1 MATIMITSEPL
12 HQKPGKHVELLRDEG
27 FEVGFPDLPVLFSES
42 ETIEALR
49 GASAVIAG
57 SEPYT
62 ELVLSQLPDL
72 RVIARS
78 GVGYDMVDVDA
89 ATRHGVVLA
98 IAAGGN
104 YEAVAEQTFALLLA
118 VTRQVV
124 RIDRDVHR
132 GLWPKPLLIPLR
144 GQTLGVVGLG
154 RIGRAVSDR
163 ALSFKMNVL
172 GHDPYAEDSWARS
185 HGIELTDLVTLL
197 ARSDFVTLHVP
208 MSQETKGL
216 INRESIAAMKPGA
229 VLINTARG
237 GLVVEEDLLAAL
249 RSGHLAGAAVDVLAQ
264 EPPEANHPLLAL
276 DNVIVSSHVASCDSR
291 AMVDM
296 PLEAA
301 WNIRELAAGRWPEAA
316 IVNPAVRPRWTW
328 V

>member
-12 HQKPGKHVELLRDEG
+12 HQKAGKHVELLRNEG
-27 FEVGFPDLPVLFSES
+27 FDVGFPQLPVLISEN
-42 ETIEALR
+42 ETVEALR

-62 ELVLSQLPDL
+62 EPVLSQLPEL
-72 RVIARS
+72 RVIARC

-98 IAAGGN
+98 IAPGGN
-104 YEAVAEQTFALLLA
+104 YEAVAEHTFALMLA
-118 VTRQVV
+118 VARQVV

-132 GLWPKPLLIPLR
+132 GLWPKPPLIPIR

-163 ALSFKMNVL
+163 ALSFKMNVIA
-172 GHDPYAEDSWARS
+172 HDPYAEDSWARS
-185 HGIELTDLVTLL
+185 RGIELTDLLTLL
-197 ARSDFVTLHVP
+197 ARSDFVTLHSP
-208 MSQETKGL
+208 MSRETEGL

-229 VLINTARG
+229 ILINTARG
-237 GLVVEEDLLAAL
+237 GLVVEDDLLAAIQ
-249 RSGHLAGAAVDVLAQ
+249 SGHLAGAAIDVLVQ
-264 EPPEANHPLLAL
+264 EPPDANHPLLAL
-276 DNVIVSSHVASCDSR
+276 DNVIVSSHVGACDSQ
-291 AMVDM
+291 ALVDM

-301 WNIRELAAGRWPEAA
+301 WNIKELAASRWPEAA
-316 IVNPAVRPRWTW
+316 IVNPAVRQRWSW

>member
-1 MATIMITSEPL
+1 
-12 HQKPGKHVELLRDEG
+12 
-27 FEVGFPDLPVLFSES
+27 
-42 ETIEALR
+42 
-49 GASAVIAG
+49 
-57 SEPYT
+57 
-62 ELVLSQLPDL
+62 
-72 RVIARS
+72 
-78 GVGYDMVDVDA
+78 
-89 ATRHGVVLA
+89 VVLA
-98 IAAGGN
+98 IASGGN
-104 YEAVAEQTFALLLA
+104 YEAVAEHTFALLLA

-172 GHDPYAEDSWARS
+172 AHDPYTEDSWARS
-185 HGIELTDLVTLL
+185 HGIELTDLATLL

-208 MSQETKGL
+208 LSHETKGL

-237 GLVVEEDLLAAL
+237 GLVVEEDLLIAL
-249 RSGHLAGAAVDVLAQ
+249 QSGLLAGTAIDVLVR
-264 EPPEANHPLLAL
+264 EPPVPDHPLLAL

-291 AMVDM
+291 ALVDM

-301 WNIRELAAGRWPEAA
+301 WNIRELAAGRWPEAV
-316 IVNPAVRPRWTW
+316 IVNPTVRSRWTW
-328 V
+328 A